1 MNAAARAKAILIDP
15 VAEWTRIQHE
25 SGDLAYLLSR
35 YVAVLALVPALCG
48 FVGTSVIGAVVPG
61 RGSVRVP
68 IGDGLLAAVFGYVA
82 MFAQVLVVGLLI
94 EGLAPLFGAY
104 RNFPGAFKLAVYSFT
119 PLWLTGIFLLLP
131 GLRFLVLTGCY
142 GAYVLWSGQPRL
154 MKSARAKNAGLRRRC
169 IVVLRAGIVIFLTAA
184 AQRSLFGAVR
194 P

>member
-1 MNAAARAKAILIDP
+1 VNTVLRAIAMLVNPAAAW
-15 VAEWTRIQHE
+15 ERIEKE
-25 SGDLAYLLSR
+25 SGDAVYLLTT
-35 YVAVLALVPALCG
+35 YVALLALIPAVAG
-48 FVGTSVIGAVVPG
+48 FIGDCLVGVVVPG

-131 GLRFLVLTGCY
+131 GLRFLELTGLY
-142 GAYVLWSGQPRL
+142 GAYVLAKGLPRL
-154 MKSARAKNAGLRRRC
+154 MRSPEQRTLAYAAC
-169 IVVLRAGIVIFLTAA
+169 IVVFAGILIFLTAA

>member
-1 MNAAARAKAILIDP
+1 MLVNPAAAW
-15 VAEWTRIQHE
+15 ERIEKE
-25 SGDLAYLLSR
+25 SGDAVYLLTT
-35 YVAVLALVPALCG
+35 YVALLALIPAVAG
-48 FVGTSVIGAVVPG
+48 FIGDCLVGVVVPG

-104 RNFPGAFKLAVYSFT
+104 RNFAGAFKLAVYSFT

-131 GLRFLVLTGCY
+131 GLRFLELTGLY
-142 GAYVLWSGQPRL
+142 GAYVLAKGLPRL
-154 MKSARAKNAGLRRRC
+154 MRSPEQRTLAYAAC
-169 IVVLRAGIVIFLTAA
+169 IVVFAGILIFLTAA